1 MNSAGPPPAKT
12 RLPALREELAL
23 LPGPPLA
30 DGQPS
35 WTLHDPVRHQFFRID
50 WLTFEILARW
60 SMGDAQAI
68 ANSIATRTTLH
79 PQAADVE
86 QVLAFLTHNQLLQ
99 QRGPGTAQ
107 RLAQHLYAL
116 QGTPL
121 KQLLHHYLF
130 FRVPLVR
137 PDAWLQRW
145 AGPVAAFFTSRFFL
159 GATALAAVAG
169 LLLVAR
175 SWDSFVHTLVDTF
188 NLEGLAA
195 YGAALV
201 CVKLLHELGHAFTA
215 RHRGCRVP
223 AMGVA
228 FLVLWPMA
236 YTDTTETWRLTDR
249 YHRLQVA
256 VAGIATELV
265 VAVWATLAWALVPEG
280 TLRGAM
286 FVLATTSWVATLA
299 INASPFMRF
308 DGYFILCDALDTPNL
323 HERSFAL
330 ARWRLREWLFAL
342 EAPPPEH
349 FTPRRQAAFIAFA
362 WATWVYRLI
371 VFIGIAVL
379 VYHFFIKLVG
389 IFLFVIEI
397 AWFIALPVWRE
408 LKAWH
413 GLRAQVAVRPA
424 SRRRARAVAACALL
438 GAALTLVPWPGRVA
452 TSGWLR
458 PAQVWPVYAPA
469 AAQLESLH
477 HAEGT
482 PVPQGVQLLRL
493 ASPQLESRLQVLAA
507 RAEHLGR
514 QVDTASLLPDARHRW
529 QVSREELAT
538 SQVEQAGLHT
548 QREQLTPAAPF
559 DGTLRDL
566 DPDLHPGQW
575 LPARERIATLVS
587 AGGMVVE
594 TYLDEHDARRV
605 RAGDRG
611 LFITDALEGPAL
623 RLTVQHVDADASRQL
638 AHGMLAAPAGGHVL
652 TRERQGQR
660 VPEHAVY
667 RVVLQVDS
675 PPEDLAGRAWRGRVT
690 IRGAGQP
697 LAARYL
703 RQALTVLVREAGL

>member
-1 MNSAGPPPAKT
+1 MPLPP
-12 RLPALREELAL
+12 LREELDL

-60 SMGDAQAI
+60 PLGDAQAI
-68 ANSIATRTTLH
+68 ADSITTRTTLH
-79 PQAADVE
+79 PQVGDIE
-86 QVLAFLTHNQLLQ
+86 QVLAFLTNNQLLQ
-99 QRGPGTAQ
+99 QRGPGAAQ
-107 RLAQHLYAL
+107 RLARHLYAL
-116 QGTPL
+116 QGAPL

-145 AGPVAAFFTSRFFL
+145 AGPVAAFFISRRFL
-159 GATALAAVAG
+159 GATALALVAG

-175 SWDSFVHTLVDTF
+175 SWDSFIATLVDTF
-188 NLEGLAA
+188 NLGGLAA
-195 YGAALV
+195 YGVALV
-201 CVKLLHELGHAFTA
+201 GVKLLHELGHAFTA
-215 RHRGCRVP
+215 RHHGCRVP

-249 YHRLQVA
+249 YKRLQVA
-256 VAGIATELV
+256 CAGMATEGG
-265 VAVWATLAWALVPEG
+265 VAAWATLAWALLPEG
-280 TLRGAM
+280 ALRSAA

-308 DGYFILCDALDTPNL
+308 DGYFILCDALDMPNL

-330 ARWRLREWLFAL
+330 ARWKLREGLFAL
-342 EAPPPEH
+342 DAPPPEH
-349 FTPRRQAAFIAFA
+349 FAPRKQAALIAFA
-362 WATWVYRLI
+362 WTTWLYRLV

-389 IFLFVIEI
+389 VVLFLVEI

-408 LKAWH
+408 VKVWR
-413 GLRAQVAVRPA
+413 GLRAQVTARPA
-424 SRRRARAVAACALL
+424 SRRRARGVAAGVLL
-438 GAALTLVPWPGRVA
+438 VAGLTLVPWPGRV
-452 TSGWLR
+452 TSSGWLR
-458 PAQVWPVYAPA
+458 PAQVWPVYTPA
-469 AAQLESLH
+469 AAQIESLH
-477 HAEGT
+477 HAEGERL
-482 PVPQGVQLLRL
+482 PQGVQLLRL
-493 ASPQLESRLQVLAA
+493 ASPQLESRLQVLSA
-507 RAEHLGR
+507 RAEHLGW
-514 QVDTASLLPDARHRW
+514 QVDTAALLPDARQRW
-529 QVSREELAT
+529 QVTQEELAT

-548 QREQLTPAAPF
+548 QREQLTPSAPF
-559 DGTLRDL
+559 DATVRDL

-587 AGGMVVE
+587 EGPMVVE
-594 TYLDEHDARRV
+594 TYLEEHAARRV
-605 RAGDRG
+605 RAGDQG
-611 LFITDALEGPAL
+611 LFITDGLEGPAL

-638 AHGMLAAPAGGHVL
+638 AHGMLAAPAGGDVL

-660 VPEHAVY
+660 VPEHAIY
-667 RVVLQVDS
+667 RVLLRVDS
-675 PPEDLAGRAWRGRVT
+675 PPEDLAGRAWRGRVV
-690 IRGAGQP
+690 IRAVGEP
-697 LAARYL
+697 LAGRYL